1 MQLIKVLIGS
11 LIATPAMA
19 HHEGST
25 TVGLIDVTFVA
36 LLCATVFFFIAAAKK
51 TGKPAPAKE
60 TVLKIKSS
68 ENKQ

>member
-51 TGKPAPAKE
+51 TGKPAKE